1 MKQQL
6 IVIAPRVS
14 KTSADWLKKLSRE
27 SGHSQA
33 KIIEH
38 LILQTDRLPEKLLL
52 ARNNGA

>member
-1 MKQQL
+1 MKQPL

-38 LILQTDRLPEKLLL
+38 LVLQTDRLPEKLLL